1 MRVMIVEDEPASAE
15 YIAAILAR
23 YVPEAEICCT
33 AENGEDALVQMPTA
47 RPDVVVTDVAM
58 PRMDGLALTAQLK
71 KRWPQI
77 RVIIVSGYQEFEYAR
92 AALRHG
98 VADYLLKP
106 VNPQELACCLRAV
119 SCEEK
124 PALSSAQSA
133 ENSKA
138 ETSFTPLE
146 SYVAAH
152 LAQPLTLPRLC
163 RECGVSQTTAN
174 RIFRKYTGMSFLEY
188 VTARR
193 IEKAQAILRE
203 NPETLIKTVALTC
216 GFSDPLYFSKVF
228 KNIAG
233 CAPTEYANRPD

>member
-33 AENGEDALVQMPTA
+33 AENGKDALAQMSAA

-71 KRWPQI
+71 KRWPHI
-77 RVIIVSGYQEFEYAR
+77 HVIIVSGYQEFEYAR

-124 PALSSAQSA
+124 RAFSSAQSA

-152 LAQPLTLPRLC
+152 LAQPLTLPQLC

-203 NPETLIKTVALTC
+203 NPETLIKTIALTC

-228 KNIAG
+228 KSITG
-233 CAPTEYANRPD
+233 CAPSEYVNRSD